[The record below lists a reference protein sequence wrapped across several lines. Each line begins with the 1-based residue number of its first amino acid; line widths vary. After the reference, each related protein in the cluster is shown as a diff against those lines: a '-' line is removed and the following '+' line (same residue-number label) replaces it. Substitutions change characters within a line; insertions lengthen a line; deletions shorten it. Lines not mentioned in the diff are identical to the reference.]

1 MHDYTAW
8 QVHED
13 RMREFTREAD
23 AFRLAATAKE
33 GQTKQGARSLPRRW
47 LSFGI
52 AHLSVGAWR
61 SPAPD
66 HRRTP

>member
-13 RMREFTREAD
+13 RMREFAREAD
-23 AFRLAATAKE
+23 AFRLAARAKE
-33 GQTKQGARSLPRRW
+33 GQSREDARSRLQRW

>member
-8 QVHED
+8 KVHED
-13 RMREFTREAD
+13 RMRDLTREAD

-33 GQTKQGARSLPRRW
+33 GQTMQGARSLPRRL
-47 LSFGI
+47 LSFGL
-52 AHLSVGAWR
+52 AHLSVEAWR

-66 HRRTP
+66 HRRIP

>member
-23 AFRLAATAKE
+23 AFRLAARAKE
-33 GQTKQGARSLPRRW
+33 GQTREDTRSLLRRW
-47 LSFGI
+47 LSFGL
-52 AHLSVGAWR
+52 AHLSVWAWR
-61 SPAPD
+61 SPTQD